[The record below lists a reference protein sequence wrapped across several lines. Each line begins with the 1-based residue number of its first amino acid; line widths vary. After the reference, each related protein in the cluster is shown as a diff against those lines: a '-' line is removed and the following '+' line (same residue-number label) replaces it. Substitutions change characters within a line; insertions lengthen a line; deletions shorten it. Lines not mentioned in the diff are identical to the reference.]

1 MKKLVIILG
10 VILVIILSVALI
22 VPIIFKDDIKAAIDK
37 SLAES
42 VNADIVWNTEDFGI
56 SLFTNFPNATAEL
69 NNFGVINRA
78 PFEGEILFAVEA
90 FEVEIDLFSLFGDQI
105 KVSGIQLVHPEIN
118 IKVLEDGTANY
129 DIAITSDEV
138 AVQDT
143 VSSEATAFNVGI
155 DHWSI
160 TRGHVIYDD
169 ATLPFL
175 LEVKN
180 LNHNGSGDFNQDE
193 FDVATNTSIDSL
205 SVIFDGI
212 EYISDKQLSS
222 DITLSISDNYSKYT
236 FKENAIN
243 LNDFGFGFDG
253 WLSLNADGS
262 MGMDLTYGAKE
273 TTFKSLLSLVPG
285 VYTNDFSSIET
296 TGVLAFDGMVKGTFD
311 SLNMPAF
318 KLNMKVDDAMFKY
331 PDLPTAISNISM
343 DLLVDNNDGII
354 DNTVVDLKQFHMD
367 FGNNPIDARA
377 RIANLVDYNMDAK
390 ISGKLNLAEL
400 SDMFPI
406 EGTNMKGLFSIDLE
420 AAGVYDSITGKT
432 PTVDAV
438 MLMQDGYI
446 KTADMPYALEGLAF
460 DAEIKSPTGLM
471 EDFKAFVKD
480 FNMTMDG
487 EPFKAD
493 LVFSNLNNYTWDLSA
508 SGGMDLEKITKVFP
522 LEGMTLAGI
531 VKADLSTAGNMSDLE
546 AERYAQL
553 PTSGQVSIANF
564 KYTDADLP
572 YDVTISSAKA
582 AFDPEKIAL
591 NDYKGTVGKSD
602 MAMTGAISNYIGY
615 LFGENQTLK
624 GSLNFSSN
632 LLDLNEFMTEE
643 ETASGQ
649 ETTETPTTDDSYGIV
664 EVPTDIDFILSSA
677 IKTVAVMDMQM
688 TNAKGDIIVR
698 DGVVNLSG
706 LKFNLLEGQFA
717 INGTYDP
724 RDTQKP
730 KYDFDLKV
738 DELSAQK
745 AFQTF
750 SIVKSYFPIA
760 NKVDGKLSTDFKLN
774 GLLTQ
779 EMLPDMK
786 TVTGA
791 GLLNI
796 AQAQLENSE
805 TLQKIGS
812 LTSLNSLSNTDKVDI
827 KDILMD
833 VTIEDGKVNV
843 KPFDL
848 ELAGYKTSISGS
860 SYLDGS
866 LDYSMKMNVPAGKLG
881 SSVNSLVAKY
891 TGGNSDGNTI
901 IPLSIGVGGTYDD
914 PKLKLNA
921 SEQRAQVKDVAKAVV
936 KDQIEEKTG
945 VDLDAEKEKQRQSI
959 IAEAQDQADKIV
971 AQGKQAADKLRK
983 EGYAQADNIVK
994 EAGSN
999 FLKKKIA
1006 EEAAKKLKRE
1016 TDQKANKVEAESKS
1030 KADAIMA
1037 KAREKAAA
1045 I

>member
-1 MKKLVIILG
+1 MKKLVIVLG
-10 VILVIILSVALI
+10 IILILI
-22 VPIIFKDDIKAAIDK
+22 LSAAFLVPVIFKGDIKVAVDK
-37 SLAES
+37 ALSES
-42 VNADIVWNTEDFGI
+42 VNADIIWDADDFGI

-69 NNFGVINRA
+69 HNLGVVNRA
-78 PFEGEILFAVEA
+78 PFEGEILFAVES

-105 KVSGIQLVHPEIN
+105 KVSGIELVHPEIN

-129 DIAITSDEV
+129 DIAIPSDEV
-138 AVQDT
+138 VVEDT
-143 VSSEATAFNVGI
+143 ASTEATSFNVGI

-180 LNHNGSGDFNQDE
+180 LNHSGSGDFNQDE
-193 FDVATNTSIDSL
+193 FDIATNTSIDSL
-205 SVIFDGI
+205 SIVFDGI
-212 EYISDKQLSS
+212 AYISDKRLSS
-222 DITLSISDNYSKYT
+222 DLTVNISENYSKYT
-236 FKENAIN
+236 FRENTIS

-253 WLSLNADGS
+253 WLALNDNGS
-262 MGMDLTYGAKE
+262 MGMDLTYEAKE

-285 VYTNDFSSIET
+285 VYTEDFSSIET
-296 TGVLAFDGMVKGTFD
+296 KGLLAFNGMAKGIYD
-311 SLNMPAF
+311 SLSMPAF
-318 KLNMKVDDAMFKY
+318 DLNMKVENAMFKY

-343 DLLVDNNDGII
+343 DLLIDNKDGVI
-354 DNTVVDLKQFHMD
+354 DNTIIDLKQFHMD

-377 RIANLVDYNMDAK
+377 RIANLIDYNMDAK
-390 ISGKLNLAEL
+390 VNGKLNLAEL
-400 SDMFPI
+400 NSMFPM
-406 EGTNMKGLFSIDLE
+406 EGISMKGQFSIDLE
-420 AAGVYDSITGKT
+420 AAGVYDSISGKT
-432 PTVDAV
+432 PTIDAV
-438 MLMQDGYI
+438 MLMQEGYI
-446 KTADMPYALEGLAF
+446 KTEDLPYALEGLAF
-460 DAEIKSPTGLM
+460 DAEVKSPTGLM
-471 EDFKAFVKD
+471 RDFKAFVKK
-480 FNMTMDG
+480 FTMTMDG

-493 LVFSNLNNYTWDLSA
+493 LVFSNLDNYTWDLSA

-522 LEGMTLAGI
+522 LEGMTLAGK
-531 VKADLSTAGNMSDLE
+531 VNANLTTSGNMADLE

-564 KYTDADLP
+564 KYMDAELP

-582 AFDPEKIAL
+582 AFDPKKITL

-602 MAMTGAISNYIGY
+602 MAMVGSISNYIGY

-643 ETASGQ
+643 EPTDEQG
-649 ETTETPTTDDSYGIV
+649 TEESTSEEPLGVV
-664 EVPTDIDFILSSA
+664 EVPKDIDFVLSSS
-677 IKTVAVMDMQM
+677 INTVAIMDMQM
-688 TNAKGDIIVR
+688 TNAKGDVIVR
-698 DGVVNLSG
+698 DGVVNLNG

-717 INGTYDP
+717 VNGTYDP
-724 RDTQKP
+724 SDKQKP

-796 AQAQLENSE
+796 AQAQLENSQ

-812 LTSLNSLSNTDKVDI
+812 LTSINSLSSTDKVDI

-848 ELAGYKTSISGS
+848 QLAGYKTSISGS

-866 LDYSMKMNVPAGKLG
+866 LDYSMKMNVPAGQLG
-881 SSVNSLVAKY
+881 SAVNSLVSKY
-891 TGGNSDGNTI
+891 TGGGNSDGSTI

-921 SEQRAQVKDVAKAVV
+921 TEQRAQVKDVAKAVV
-936 KDQIEEKTG
+936 KDQVEENTG
-945 VDLDAEKEKQRQSI
+945 VDLDAEKEKQRENIISEAQEQADRI
-959 IAEAQDQADKIV
+959 IAE
-971 AQGKQAADKLRK
+971 GKSAADKLRK

-1006 EEAAKKLKRE
+1006 EEAAKKLRKQ
-1016 TDQKANKVEAESKS
+1016 TDEKANKVEAESKS
-1030 KADAIMA
+1030 KADAVMA